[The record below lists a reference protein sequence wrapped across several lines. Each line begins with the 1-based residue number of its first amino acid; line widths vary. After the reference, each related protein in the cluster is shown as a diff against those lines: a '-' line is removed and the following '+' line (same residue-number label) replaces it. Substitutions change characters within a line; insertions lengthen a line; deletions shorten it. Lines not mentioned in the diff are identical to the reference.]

1 MAPCLFGRKAGAVS
15 GFAFS
20 DAMKN
25 SGVVWDDATLTT
37 FLRDPKNSLPG
48 NRMSFPG
55 IKDDA
60 ALADLLARLKQA
72 TQ

>member
-1 MAPCLFGRKAGAVS
+1 MRLGDRSHPVISLGIGLDPVH
-15 GFAFS
+15 FAF
-20 DAMKN
+20 K
-25 SGVVWDDATLTT
+25 SGETLAK

-60 ALADLLARLKQA
+60 VLQDLLAQLKQA